1 MVITVP
7 RASPVLHLRFAIYP
21 ACAGLGDPQDPVHG
35 GALDWLRQLR
45 SQPPPVRA
53 APPGKGTL
61 AHYR

>member
-1 MVITVP
+1 MNNF
-7 RASPVLHLRFAIYP
+7 SFG
-21 ACAGLGDPQDPVHG
+21 GLGDPRAPVHG

-61 AHYR
+61 DTLAHYR